1 MKKIKIEFNEDEI
14 IKLKNCIEYVESE
27 AKRIKSVMNLSDEEE
42 ETYLD
47 KYMQGLKEMKEKIYK
62 AKGK

>member
-14 IKLKNCIEYVESE
+14 IKLENCIEHVESE
-27 AKRIKSVMNLSDEEE
+27 AKRIKNVMNLNNEEE
-42 ETYLD
+42 ATYLD
-47 KYMQGLKEMKEKIYK
+47 KYMQGLKDTKEKIYK